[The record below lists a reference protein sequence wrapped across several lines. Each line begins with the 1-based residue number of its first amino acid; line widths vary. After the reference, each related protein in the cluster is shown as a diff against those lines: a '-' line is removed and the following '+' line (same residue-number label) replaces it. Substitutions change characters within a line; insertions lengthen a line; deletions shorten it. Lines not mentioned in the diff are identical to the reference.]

1 MTPTALMFVVCQAL
15 SNQGPL
21 DVNGYPV
28 DGIKLDE
35 ATCRN
40 EVVQMFD
47 PNDDGTG
54 APTPN
59 FADPYVCSRASM
71 METPHWES
79 EHPGWYVK
87 RVKCPHPDGTF
98 PGDTNV

>member
-1 MTPTALMFVVCQAL
+1 
-15 SNQGPL
+15 
-21 DVNGYPV
+21 
-28 DGIKLDE
+28 
-35 ATCRN
+35 
-40 EVVQMFD
+40 
-47 PNDDGTG
+47 
-54 APTPN
+54 
-59 FADPYVCSRASM
+59 M